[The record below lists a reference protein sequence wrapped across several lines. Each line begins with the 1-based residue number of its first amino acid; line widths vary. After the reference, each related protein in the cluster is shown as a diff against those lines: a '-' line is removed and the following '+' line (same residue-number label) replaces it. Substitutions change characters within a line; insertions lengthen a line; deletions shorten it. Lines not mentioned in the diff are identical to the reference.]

1 MTLKNADNTIANPVG
16 PAENVKITAANITVA
31 QTSSNTITAV
41 PVDLTTIG
49 VGKSKSSA
57 LDFNGNVGKAGTLAN
72 VRVNWSYRFNDVTYT
87 GSTTWRT
94 RLP

>member
-1 MTLKNADNTIANPVG
+1 LKNADNTPANPVG

-31 QTSSNTITAV
+31 QTASNTTTAV

-57 LDFNGNVGKAGTLAN
+57 LDFNGTIGKPGTLAN
-72 VRVNWSYRFNDVTYT
+72 VTVNWSYRFNDVTYS
-87 GSTTWRT
+87 GSATWRT